1 MNSDIY
7 GFAGYQVKRVQQELR
22 MVMDEA
28 LKKHGLTTPQ
38 YVVLW
43 VLEQEGELS
52 SSALARQSRVTAQTM
67 DVLVKGL
74 EGAGLV
80 ARRRHPG
87 HGRILLVS
95 LTAKGT
101 AALRRGREVALQVQ
115 AEVLKPLG
123 SEERRRLVKDLRAIE
138 EATSGQG
145 T

>member
-1 MNSDIY
+1 MPEFLIQLRRTY
-7 GFAGYQVKRVQQELR
+7 RATRVRLDAQLL
-22 MVMDEA
+22 A
-28 LKKHGLTTPQ
+28 TGLTTPQ